1 MSNFKKNL
9 ILIILFSNNLAISQT
24 QNFNGVVID
33 KDNGKPLVGVNII
46 GRDFGTSSNE
56 FGEFSLEAEKNST
69 ALFKYVGF
77 DSVELKLDK
86 NMSVFLNRKPIAF
99 NEIDVVAT
107 RAIDKVSPV
116 SFSNLTSDEI
126 KMRYSAEDVP
136 MILSSEPGVWAYS
149 ESGNGT
155 GYYYVTIRGFD
166 QSRIAVF
173 FDGVPLNDN
182 ESHQVYW
189 VDHGDLLSDVDN
201 IQIQRGI
208 GNNLYGSSAF
218 GGSINVNTK
227 IASDEREISGTIGS
241 GDWNTQKIRASYRSG
256 SDLGD
261 DISLAV
267 RLSDIKSDGYRQ
279 FHDSYQR
286 GFSLGLEHR
295 GKAINQFRALIGYEN
310 TDLLWDGI
318 YFNDIEENDIPINYV
333 GIALLVLII
342 PVFMLYLDIVSS
354 VGIAA
359 LLSIVMMVFGFLF
372 SAVAAYMA
380 GVVGSSNNPV
390 SGVTIATIL
399 FASLLLLA
407 LLGTGSGVGA
417 ASAVMV
423 GAVVCCAAAIGG
435 DNLQDLKAGNILGAT
450 PYKQQIMQII
460 GTVSSAVV
468 LGLVLDILHTAYTIG
483 SPTLSAPQATLM
495 KSVSDGVFTGNLP
508 WNFVFIGGIIA
519 IILIL
524 IDLRQEKI
532 GSDFR
537 VPVLA
542 VAVGIYLPITLTVP
556 IFIGGMVNH
565 LGKKAGGSAKSEK
578 NGLLMSSGFI
588 TGEALCGIGIAVPVF
603 LTGVKD
609 WWPTFYEKSDMIGV
623 FVFISI
629 IFWLFKTV
637 SNKD

>member
-1 MSNFKKNL
+1 MKTNNNTPEITLKAILLGIVLSMVLAGANAYLGLFAGMTVSASIPAAVISMGVLSLFKKSNIL
-9 ILIILFSNNLAISQT
+9 ENNIVQTAASAGESLAAGVIFTIPALVLLGYWESFNYLEVAKIAAIGGVIGVLFTVPLRRALIINAKLKYPEGVATAEVPQAGENARQGTKATDGGLKLIGVTGLFGALIKLFQSGFGLWSSDIAAANVISAKKGAIFGIGSDLSPALISVGYIVGR
-24 QNFNGVVID
+24 NIGILVVGGGLISWAVAIPIYSAIYGFEGEPLSAAWEIWDSKIRYLGVGAMVVGGIWSLV
-33 KDNGKPLVGVNII
+33 KLFKPLIEGIKASLNALKN
-46 GRDFGTSSNE
+46 RD
-56 FGEFSLEAEKNST
+56 
-69 ALFKYVGF
+69 
-77 DSVELKLDK
+77 
-86 NMSVFLNRKPIAF
+86 
-99 NEIDVVAT
+99 
-107 RAIDKVSPV
+107 
-116 SFSNLTSDEI
+116 
-126 KMRYSAEDVP
+126 
-136 MILSSEPGVWAYS
+136 
-149 ESGNGT
+149 
-155 GYYYVTIRGFD
+155 
-166 QSRIAVF
+166 
-173 FDGVPLNDN
+173 
-182 ESHQVYW
+182 
-189 VDHGDLLSDVDN
+189 
-201 IQIQRGI
+201 
-208 GNNLYGSSAF
+208 
-218 GGSINVNTK
+218 
-227 IASDEREISGTIGS
+227 
-241 GDWNTQKIRASYRSG
+241 SG
-256 SDLGD
+256 SD
-261 DISLAV
+261 IA
-267 RLSDIKSDGYRQ
+267 K
-279 FHDSYQR
+279 
-286 GFSLGLEHR
+286 
-295 GKAINQFRALIGYEN
+295 
-310 TDLLWDGI
+310 
-318 YFNDIEENDIPINYV
+318 EENDIPINYV

-342 PVFMLYLDIVSS
+342 PVFMLYLKIVSS

-519 IILIL
+519 IVLIL

-556 IFIGGMVNH
+556 IFIGGMINH

-629 IFWLFKTV
+629 IFWLYKTV